1 MNRGFQKKVCDM
13 TQFYKKVCDMTQFLG
28 YFLAAVLSFYL
39 MLIKTGCLFSTVSCF
54 KMWSDCI
61 FDRSNLLLGGTGG
74 LAKTNAVKL
83 SHYWSAKLALH
94 LSIHRQSQLCTP

>member
-39 MLIKTGCLFSTVSCF
+39 PLIKTGCFSYV
-54 KMWSDCI
+54 K
-61 FDRSNLLLGGTGG
+61 GGQ
-74 LAKTNAVKL
+74 NKL
-83 SHYWSAKLALH
+83 PTL
-94 LSIHRQSQLCTP
+94 PN